1 MSEEFDDL
9 YGSNYLAATD
19 LKKPITTVIE
29 QVEQEDFARTGE
41 KKKIKAVLHLRG
53 VKKPVIVNKTNAL
66 TLATAFGKEDFINEW
81 VGQRVVI
88 KAEPTTFAGKP
99 TKGIRLYPA
108 NGEDAPALKSP
119 KSKKTPSTEDLNDD
133 I

>member
-1 MSEEFDDL
+1 MSEDFDDI

-29 QVEQEDFARTGE
+29 QVEQEDFARQGE
-41 KKKIKAVLHLRG
+41 KKKMKVVLYLRG
-53 VKKPVIVNKTNAL
+53 VRKPVIVNKTNAL
-66 TLATAFGKEDFINEW
+66 TLANAFGKNFEDW
-81 VGQRVVI
+81 PDQRIVI

-108 NGEDAPALKSP
+108 NGEDAPVLKSP
-119 KSKKTPSTEDLNDD
+119 KSKKTSEDLNDD
-133 I
+133 LDDL